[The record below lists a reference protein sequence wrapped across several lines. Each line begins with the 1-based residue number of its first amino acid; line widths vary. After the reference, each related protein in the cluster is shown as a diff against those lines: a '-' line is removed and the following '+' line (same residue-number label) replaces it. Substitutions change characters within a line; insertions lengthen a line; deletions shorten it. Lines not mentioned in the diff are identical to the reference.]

1 MPTRKI
7 LLYFLLTVIT
17 SVSISAQELSSHK
30 WKDRL
35 VLILTTENSKSLHQE
50 QIRILQDNKEGLEER
65 KLVIY
70 SVMPDQYM
78 KGVDA
83 ESWIKSTR
91 LDDRYRKE
99 GEEFEVLLIGLDGRV
114 KLRQSGILSIE
125 KLFAI
130 IDAMPMR
137 RSEIRNEGR

>member
-1 MPTRKI
+1 MQTRKI
-7 LLYFLLTVIT
+7 LLYFLLTVIA
-17 SVSISAQELSSHK
+17 SVSISAQELSSHE
-30 WKDRL
+30 WEDRL

-91 LDDRYRKE
+91 LNDLYRQE

-114 KLRQSGILSIE
+114 KLRQFGILSIE
-125 KLFAI
+125 KLFAT